1 MAGMF
6 EQKQHISHHLPP
18 ADNGSSAG
26 CDLRLN
32 LDPFS
37 TSKSLDACDTIA
49 NEAPITCS
57 LTGGPADGNA
67 QVKIYANNKTIKSC
81 LNLGPI
87 VCNNHPMHTLQALME
102 GHQTSIENGTVARLG
117 SDRESGFQVASAGK
131 NVPASFA
138 EKKET
143 MNLWL
148 SYYLFLLKFRTFEA
162 DGNRQSIRWC
172 LLLPV

>member
-1 MAGMF
+1 MAEMM
-6 EQKQHISHHLPP
+6 EQKQHISQHLPP
-18 ADNGSSAG
+18 VDNGSSAG
-26 CDLRLN
+26 CDSRLN
-32 LDPFS
+32 LDPCS
-37 TSKSLDACDTIA
+37 TSQSLASCDTIP
-49 NEAPITCS
+49 NGAPITSS

-87 VCNNHPMHTLQALME
+87 VYNNHAMHTPQALTK
-102 GHQTSIENGTVARLG
+102 GHQTSIENGTIARLG
-117 SDRESGFQVASAGK
+117 SDRESGFQVASTGK
-131 NVPASFA
+131 NVPASSA

-162 DGNRQSIRWC
+162 DANRQSIRWC